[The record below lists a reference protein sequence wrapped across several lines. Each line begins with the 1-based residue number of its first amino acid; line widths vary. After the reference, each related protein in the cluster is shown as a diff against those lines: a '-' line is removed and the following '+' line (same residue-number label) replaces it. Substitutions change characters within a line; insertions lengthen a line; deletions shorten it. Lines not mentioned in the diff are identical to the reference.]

1 MDNPTHLAAEVLAK
15 ASQALIVEAKQRED
29 FKESFHLRQITP
41 GNSLIQSLRNQDF
54 QSLLCLLKH
63 GQASVHSTA

>member
-29 FKESFHLRQITP
+29 FKESFHLSQITP
-41 GNSLIQSLRNQDF
+41 GYSLIQSLR
-54 QSLLCLLKH
+54 LLKH
-63 GQASVHSTA
+63 GQASIHSTA